1 MDIVIVLRRDAH
13 LVQEILPGSKTYAC
27 VIGQFRAFHLF
38 WQIRQ
43 MLDGHL
49 PLAYVFRQYALLIRE
64 AHRDPLFVGD
74 LRVSHGLA
82 VNVINH
88 IHIP

>member
-1 MDIVIVLRRDAH
+1 M
-13 LVQEILPGSKTYAC
+13 Q
-27 VIGQFRAFHLF
+27 
-38 WQIRQ
+38 
-43 MLDGHL
+43 DGHL
-49 PLAYVFRQYALLIRE
+49 PLVYVFRQYATLIRE